1 MSMTQTGKLQL
12 SSTNAAVVT
21 GGDTSTFT
29 QVTFPSPF
37 PDNAAVIVIPS
48 VQTFNGPETPGL
60 RIADVTTTGFKMRPR
75 DRLSPHQS
83 CDSGPGKGHG
93 DLSPTAPHPSSALRY
108 VRCIGRGRCGQ
119 VAMASPDLFLKVS
132 CHPVPG

>member
-1 MSMTQTGKLQL
+1 MSMPQTGKLQL

-83 CDSGPGKGHG
+83 CDSGPGKGYG
-93 DLSPTAPHPSSALRY
+93 DLPPGRPAHPLGAAHL
-108 VRCIGRGRCGQ
+108 RCIRRGRCGQ
-119 VAMASPDLFLKVS
+119 WR
-132 CHPVPG
+132 HPTCS